1 MLFKLIKELPLMFV
15 IALVIWAAVLW
26 IFYKNTQKTNGSFF
40 QKHRSTI
47 IALLFALVLTLT
59 DIWLFV
65 SYIPTNFK
73 KNPVTDSTLL
83 SPDLLL
89 DSTWKDSSHKG
100 TTIVVEKDS
109 GPNKVDTTTA
119 KLNGKT
125 YITKKASIKFYSKGP
140 GEDIEATNSNV
151 ACSFNDVTG
160 NLKFTGLIRGFQFEN
175 ELMQEHFN
183 DKDYMHSELYPK
195 TSFTGKIVLPAN
207 FSTEKDGNYTVT
219 VEGPLT
225 IKAVTKTT
233 KVSGTIIVTGKKISL
248 KSIFKIKRNDF
259 NINIDEVAEELE
271 ITVNAAFN

>member
-1 MLFKLIKELPLMFV
+1 MFV
-15 IALVIWAAVLW
+15 IALIIWAAVLW
-26 IFYKNTQKTNGSFF
+26 IFYKNTQKSNGSFI
-40 QKHRSTI
+40 QKHRTTI
-47 IALLFALVLTLT
+47 LALLLALVLTLT

-73 KNPVTDSTLL
+73 KNPVSDSTQL

-89 DSTWKDSSHKG
+89 DSTWKDTAH
-100 TTIVVEKDS
+100 
-109 GPNKVDTTTA
+109 TTTA
-119 KLNGKT
+119 TILAKDSLKKTDTTSIKQAGKT
-125 YITKKASIKFYSKGP
+125 HLTKKASIKFYSKGP

-151 ACSFNDVTG
+151 ACSFNDKTG
-160 NLKFTGLIRGFQFEN
+160 DLKFTGLIRGFQFEN

-207 FSTEKDGNYTVT
+207 FSTEKDGNYSVS

-225 IKAVTKTT
+225 IRGVTKAT
-233 KVSGTIIVTGKKISL
+233 KVTGSIIVAGKSIAL

-271 ITVNAAFN
+271 ITVIAVFN

>member
-1 MLFKLIKELPLMFV
+1 MLFKLIKELPLMFLVAAAIWIV
-15 IALVIWAAVLW
+15 IIF
-26 IFYKNTQKTNGSFF
+26 IFYKNSKKKDQGFW
-40 QKHRSTI
+40 QKHSSTLLAI
-47 IALLFALVLTLT
+47 IVALVLTVV
-59 DIWLFV
+59 DIWVFV

-73 KNPVTDSTLL
+73 KNPVADSTQL

-109 GPNKVDTTTA
+109 GPNKVDTTKA
-119 KLNGKT
+119 NLNGKT

-151 ACSFNDVTG
+151 ACSFNDKTG
-160 NLKFTGLIRGFQFEN
+160 ALKFTGLIRGFQFEN

-195 TSFTGKIVLPAN
+195 TSFTGKITLPAN
-207 FSTEKDGNYTVT
+207 FSTEKDGNYNVS

-225 IKAVTKTT
+225 IKAVTNNT
-233 KVSGTIIVTGKKISL
+233 KVTGTITVTGKTITL
-248 KSIFKIKRNDF
+248 KSVFKIKRANF

-271 ITVNAAFN
+271 ITVNASFK

>member
-26 IFYKNTQKTNGSFF
+26 VFYKNSQKTNGSFF
-40 QKHRSTI
+40 QKHRTTVL
-47 IALLFALVLTLT
+47 ALLLALVLTLT

-73 KNPVTDSTLL
+73 KNPVTDSTQL

-89 DSTWKDSSHKG
+89 DSTWKDTAHSAPA
-100 TTIVVEKDS
+100 TILAKDS
-109 GPNKVDTTTA
+109 LKKTDTTTIKQA
-119 KLNGKT
+119 GKT
-125 YITKKASIKFYSKGP
+125 YLTKKASIKFYSKGP

-151 ACSFNDVTG
+151 ACSFNDKTG
-160 NLKFTGLIRGFQFEN
+160 ALKFTGLIRGFQFEN

-207 FSTEKDGNYTVT
+207 FSTEKDGNYNVS

-225 IKAVTKTT
+225 IKAVTNNT
-233 KVSGTIIVTGKKISL
+233 KVTGTITVTGKTITL
-248 KSIFKIKRNDF
+248 KSVFKIKRANF

-271 ITVNAAFN
+271 ITVIASFK

>member
-1 MLFKLIKELPLMFV
+1 MFV
-15 IALVIWAAVLW
+15 IALVIWAVVLW
-26 IFYKNTQKTNGSFF
+26 IFYKNSQKPNGGFF
-40 QKHRSTI
+40 QKHRSTV

-59 DIWLFV
+59 DIWVFV

-125 YITKKASIKFYSKGP
+125 YLTKKASIKFYSKGP

-151 ACSFNDVTG
+151 ACSFNDITG

>member
-15 IALVIWAAVLW
+15 IALIIWAAVLW
-26 IFYKNTQKTNGSFF
+26 IFYKNTQKSNGSFF
-40 QKHRSTI
+40 QKHRTTV
-47 IALLFALVLTLT
+47 IALVFALVLTIT

-73 KNPVTDSTLL
+73 KNPVSDSTQL

-89 DSTWKDSSHKG
+89 DSTWKDTAHTATA
-100 TTIVVEKDS
+100 TTLPKDS
-109 GPNKVDTTTA
+109 LKKTDTITIKQT
-119 KLNGKT
+119 GKT

-225 IKAVTKTT
+225 IKAVTKST
-233 KVSGTIIVTGKKISL
+233 KVSGSIIVSGKKITL

>member
-15 IALVIWAAVLW
+15 IALLIWVVVLW

-73 KNPVTDSTLL
+73 KNPVSDSTQL

-89 DSTWKDSSHKG
+89 DSTWKDTAH
-100 TTIVVEKDS
+100 
-109 GPNKVDTTTA
+109 TTTA
-119 KLNGKT
+119 TILAKDSLKKTDTITIKQTGKT

-151 ACSFNDVTG
+151 ACSFNDLTG

-195 TSFTGKIVLPAN
+195 TSFTGKIVLPFN

-233 KVSGTIIVTGKKISL
+233 KVSGTIIVTGKKIFL

>member
-15 IALVIWAAVLW
+15 IALLIWAVVLW

-73 KNPVTDSTLL
+73 KNPVTDSTQL
-83 SPDLLL
+83 SPDLAL
-89 DSTWKDSSHKG
+89 DSTWKDSSQV
-100 TTIVVEKDS
+100 TVSTAAPKDS
-109 GPNKVDTTTA
+109 LKKTDTTTI
-119 KLNGKT
+119 KQTGKT

-151 ACSFNDVTG
+151 ACSFNDLTG

-225 IKAVTKTT
+225 IKAVTKST

-271 ITVNAAFN
+271 ITVAAAFN

>member
-26 IFYKNTQKTNGSFF
+26 IFYKNTQKSNGSFF

-73 KNPVTDSTLL
+73 KNPVSDSTQL

-89 DSTWKDSSHKG
+89 DSTWKDTAH
-100 TTIVVEKDS
+100 TATATILAKDS
-109 GPNKVDTTTA
+109 LKKTDTTAIKQT
-119 KLNGKT
+119 GKN

-225 IKAVTKTT
+225 IKAVTKNT
-233 KVSGTIIVTGKKISL
+233 KVSGSIIVSGKNITL

>member
-1 MLFKLIKELPLMFV
+1 MFV

-26 IFYKNTQKTNGSFF
+26 IFFKNTQKTNGSFF

-125 YITKKASIKFYSKGP
+125 YLTKKASIKFYSKGP

-151 ACSFNDVTG
+151 ACSFNDITG

-207 FSTEKDGNYTVT
+207 FSTEKDGNYSVT

>member
-1 MLFKLIKELPLMFV
+1 MLLKLIKELPLMFLVALIIWGV
-15 IALVIWAAVLW
+15 IIF
-26 IFYKNTQKTNGSFF
+26 IFYKNSKKKDKGFW
-40 QKHRSTI
+40 QKHRST
-47 IALLFALVLTLT
+47 LLAIMAALVLTVV
-59 DIWLFV
+59 DIWVFV

-73 KNPVTDSTLL
+73 KNPVADSTQL

-89 DSTWKDSSHKG
+89 DSTWKDSSHKV

-109 GPNKVDTTTA
+109 GPNKVDTTKA
-119 KLNGKT
+119 NLNGKT

-151 ACSFNDVTG
+151 ACSFNDKTG
-160 NLKFTGLIRGFQFEN
+160 ALKFTGLIRGFQFEN

-195 TSFTGKIVLPAN
+195 TSFTGKINLPAN
-207 FSTEKDGNYTVT
+207 FSTEKDGNYNVS

-225 IKAVTKTT
+225 IKAVTNNT
-233 KVSGTIIVTGKKISL
+233 KVTGTITVSGKTITL
-248 KSIFKIKRNDF
+248 KSVFKIKRANF

-271 ITVNAAFN
+271 ITVIASFK

>member
-15 IALVIWAAVLW
+15 IALVIWAAVVW
-26 IFYKNTQKTNGSFF
+26 IFYKNAQKTNGSFF
-40 QKHRSTI
+40 QKHSTTV
-47 IALLFALVLTLT
+47 IAMLLALVLTIT

-73 KNPVTDSTLL
+73 KNPVTDSTQL

-89 DSTWKDSSHKG
+89 DTTWKD
-100 TTIVVEKDS
+100 TTHLVTTTPVTKDS
-109 GPNKVDTTTA
+109 LKKQDTTTIKQA
-119 KLNGKT
+119 GKT
-125 YITKKASIKFYSKGP
+125 YLTKKASIKFYSKGP

-151 ACSFNDVTG
+151 ACSFNDKTG
-160 NLKFTGLIRGFQFEN
+160 DLKFTGLIRGFQFEN

-195 TSFTGKIVLPAN
+195 TSFTGKITFPAN
-207 FSTEKDGNYTVT
+207 FSVEKDGNYTVT

-225 IKAVTKTT
+225 IRGITKSITV
-233 KVSGTIIVTGKKISL
+233 KGNITIAGKRISL
-248 KSIFKIKRNDF
+248 KSIFKIKRADF

-271 ITVNAAFN
+271 ITVAAAFN

>member
-26 IFYKNTQKTNGSFF
+26 IFYKNTQRNNGSFF
-40 QKHRSTI
+40 QKHRTTV
-47 IALLFALVLTLT
+47 IALLLALVLTLT

-73 KNPVTDSTLL
+73 KNPVTDSTQM

-89 DSTWKDSSHKG
+89 DSTWKDTAHRS
-100 TTIVVEKDS
+100 TATILAKDS
-109 GPNKVDTTTA
+109 LKKTDSTIIKQA
-119 KLNGKT
+119 GKT
-125 YITKKASIKFYSKGP
+125 YLTKKASIKFYSKGP

-151 ACSFNDVTG
+151 ACSFNDITG

-195 TSFTGKIVLPAN
+195 TSFTGKITLPAN
-207 FSTEKDGNYTVT
+207 FSAEKDGNYTVT
-219 VEGPLT
+219 VEGLLT
-225 IKAVTKTT
+225 IKGVTKTT
-233 KVSGTIIVTGKKISL
+233 KVAGSIIVAGKNVSL
-248 KSIFKIKRNDF
+248 KSIFKIKRADF

-271 ITVNAAFN
+271 ITVAAAFN

>member
-26 IFYKNTQKTNGSFF
+26 IFYKNTQKSNGSFF

-73 KNPVTDSTLL
+73 KNPVSDSTQL

-89 DSTWKDSSHKG
+89 DSTWKDTVH
-100 TTIVVEKDS
+100 TATATILAKDS
-109 GPNKVDTTTA
+109 LKKTDTTTI
-119 KLNGKT
+119 KQTGKN

-151 ACSFNDVTG
+151 ACSFNDVSG

-183 DKDYMHSELYPK
+183 DKDYMHSEMYPK

-233 KVSGTIIVTGKKISL
+233 KVSGSIIVSGKKITL